1 MALLDFRLKY
11 LQQKVASPTDERI
24 HVLLQFD
31 GKLPDLTEAGF
42 RVTSTA
48 GNIAAG
54 YLPLNRLEQL
64 KERSD
69 IIFIEAS
76 PSFKGEMDKSLAE
89 MKLLDTKTRQ
99 PVIPGYGKGAIIGI
113 IDSSFDLTH
122 PCFLDSQGKTR
133 ILAAW
138 DQEGRDGTP
147 PAAPLGYGVEYTPD
161 MINGRLGHDT
171 PMLITNDKEAEEHGT
186 FVAGI
191 AAGNGYP
198 DGNIK
203 GVAPEAELIFVS
215 YRNDMPLGGSAFVL
229 DAITYIVNHA
239 RRLGKPV
246 VINLSQG
253 DNLGAHDGTSLLER
267 AIDYFVEQGDVLI
280 VNSAGNEREGRRHA
294 HGKAIAGQYVA
305 LSFSLDSQNDNEIDG
320 DTIDIWYH
328 KADRLAIA
336 LQTPE
341 GFLSQFV
348 QPDTEATITFP
359 LDIRAYVCSV
369 TNHPCNGDNRIS
381 IIFEKGN
388 EWIKDVEW
396 KLVLHGNEV
405 EHGDFDVWADCAGRT
420 TPIIFA
426 KAHVSDDC
434 TITLPGTARHILS
447 VGAFVSRP
455 MPPVG
460 ILAPLSSVGLT
471 RDGRPKPE
479 MTAPGFNI
487 KAPGTH
493 KTSGNNP
500 GGYALRHGTSAAAPH
515 VSGLIALLW
524 ALRPKLTSQ
533 QISLLL
539 RLTAGTDTFTGATH
553 NPSWGH
559 GKVNA
564 GLAYEAL
571 SIFMKGE

>member
-11 LQQKVASPTDERI
+11 LQQKVSAQTDDRI
-24 HVLLQFD
+24 HVLLQFRA
-31 GKLPDLTEAGF
+31 KLPDLTDAEF
-42 RVTSTA
+42 HVTSTA
-48 GNIAAG
+48 GDIAAG

-64 KERSD
+64 KEHPD
-69 IIFIEAS
+69 VIFIEAS

-99 PVIPGYGKGAIIGI
+99 PVIPGQGKGAIIGI
-113 IDSSFDLTH
+113 IDSSFDLNH
-122 PCFLDSQGKTR
+122 PCFLNSEDKTR

-138 DQEGRDGTP
+138 DQEGKGGKP
-147 PAAPLGYGVEYTPD
+147 PTAPLVYGVEYTPD
-161 MINGRLGHDT
+161 LINSHVGNNHPPL
-171 PMLITNDKEAEEHGT
+171 LITNDKDAEEHGT

-191 AAGNGYP
+191 AAGNGFP

-239 RRLGKPV
+239 RARGKPV

-253 DNLGAHDGTSLLER
+253 DSLGAHDGTSLLER
-267 AIDYFVEQGDVLI
+267 AIDFFVEQGDVLI

-305 LSFSLDSQNDNEIDG
+305 LLFSLTSENIDG
-320 DTIDIWYH
+320 DTIDLWYH
-328 KADRLAIA
+328 KDDRLAVA

-341 GFLSQFV
+341 GFQSEFV
-348 QPDTEATITFP
+348 QPGEEATINFP
-359 LDIRAYVCSV
+359 GGMRAYVCSV
-369 TNHPCNGDNRIS
+369 TNHPCNKDNRIS
-381 IIFEKGN
+381 IILEKGG
-388 EWIKDVEW
+388 EWVKDIEW
-396 KLVLHGNEV
+396 KLVLHGNKV
-405 EHGDFDVWADCAGRT
+405 KHGSFDVWADCAGRT
-420 TPIIFA
+420 TSIVFA
-426 KAHVSDDC
+426 QAHASDDC
-434 TITLPGTARHILS
+434 TITLPGTAHHILS

-455 MPPVG
+455 NPTVG
-460 ILAPLSSVGLT
+460 ILAPFSSVGLT

-479 MTAPGFNI
+479 ITAPGFNV

-500 GGYALRHGTSAAAPH
+500 GSYELRHGTSAAAPH
-515 VSGLIALLW
+515 VTGLIALLW
-524 ALRPKLTSQ
+524 ALMPRLTSQ

-571 SIFMKGE
+571 SILMKGE

>member
-11 LQQKVASPTDERI
+11 LQQKAASPTDKRI
-24 HVLLQFD
+24 HVMLQFD
-31 GKLPDLTEAGF
+31 KKLSDLTEVEF
-42 RVTSTA
+42 SVTSTA
-48 GNIAAG
+48 GNIVAG

-69 IIFIEAS
+69 IIFIESS

-89 MKLLDTKTRQ
+89 MKLLDAKTRQ
-99 PVIPGYGKGAIIGI
+99 PIIPGYGKGAIIGI

-122 PCFLDSQGKTR
+122 PCFLDSHGKTR

-138 DQEGRDGTP
+138 DQESKDGTP
-147 PAAPLGYGVEYTPD
+147 PAAPLAYGVEYTPD
-161 MINGRLGHDT
+161 MINSQLGQAQ
-171 PMLITNDKEAEEHGT
+171 PMLITNDNEAEEHGT

-198 DGNIK
+198 DGNIR

-229 DAITYIVNHA
+229 DAITYIVGHA
-239 RRLGKPV
+239 RKRGKPV

-294 HGKAIAGQYVA
+294 HGKALAGQYVA
-305 LSFSLDSQNDNEIDG
+305 LSFRLNSQNRNEIDS

-328 KADRLAIA
+328 KDDRLAIA

-348 QPDTEATITFP
+348 QPDEEATINFP
-359 LDIRAYVCSV
+359 GDLRAYVCSV
-369 TNHPCNGDNRIS
+369 AKHPCNGDNRIS
-381 IIFEKGN
+381 IILEKGG
-388 EWIKDVEW
+388 EWVKNVEW
-396 KLVLHGNEV
+396 KLVLHGNKV

-426 KAHVSDDC
+426 QAHVSDDC

-455 MPPVG
+455 LPPVG

-471 RDGRPKPE
+471 RDKRPKPE
-479 MTAPGFNI
+479 LTAPGFNV

-493 KTSGNNP
+493 KISGDNP

-524 ALRPKLTSQ
+524 PLWPKLRSQ
-533 QISLLL
+533 QLSLML
-539 RLTAGTDTFTGATH
+539 RLTAGADTHTGATH

-564 GLAYEAL
+564 ELAYEAL